1 LAQGTLLPNL
11 VFVAL
16 DVFEKIGTQKRENNK
31 NKERKKKNKEKERHV
46 KQKSAAKLRLRAD

>member
-1 LAQGTLLPNL
+1 

-31 NKERKKKNKEKERHV
+31 NKERKRRKKKNGM
-46 KQKSAAKLRLRAD
+46 